1 MTVSRRRMT
10 TSGAFLLTDGDDQRP
25 VHLQCLDRRA
35 ASSGVPDQ
43 ARALPA
49 EVVVPQ
55 VAPRMEESD
64 VLTTRRVDG
73 GLTCGLA

>member
-1 MTVSRRRMT
+1 MT
-10 TSGAFLLTDGDDQRP
+10 TSGSFFLTDGDDQRP

-35 ASSGVPDQ
+35 ASCGAPKQ

-55 VAPRMEESD
+55 VASRMKEGD
-64 VLTTRRVDG
+64 GLTTCWVDG
-73 GLTCGLA
+73 GLTRGLA